1 MNMRALVVPTAFL
14 QAVVVLVGLGSL
26 AFLLRE
32 PHLEGRN
39 ANSTVFEVYFKDP
52 FLAYAYVGSV
62 PFFVGLYQ
70 VFGLLRSI
78 RHGRVFA
85 QANVNAL
92 RMLKRCA
99 LATVGFVAGG
109 ELFILLNSS
118 EDRAGGVF
126 IGVIITFGSIV
137 VVAVAAMFE
146 RIVQGVVDG
155 KSGNDLMG

>member
-1 MNMRALVVPTAFL
+1 M
-14 QAVVVLVGLGSL
+14 
-26 AFLLRE
+26 
-32 PHLEGRN
+32 
-39 ANSTVFEVYFKDP
+39 
-52 FLAYAYVGSV
+52 
-62 PFFVGLYQ
+62 
-70 VFGLLRSI
+70 
-78 RHGRVFA
+78 
-85 QANVNAL
+85 
-92 RMLKRCA
+92 
-99 LATVGFVAGG
+99 AGG